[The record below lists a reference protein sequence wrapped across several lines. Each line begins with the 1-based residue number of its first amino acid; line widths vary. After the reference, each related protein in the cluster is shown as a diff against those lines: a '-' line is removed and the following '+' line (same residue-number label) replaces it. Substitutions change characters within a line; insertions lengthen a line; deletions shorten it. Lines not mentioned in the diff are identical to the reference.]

1 MDQGAVLDV
10 CREAVMVVFMVAGP
24 PLLVGLS
31 VGILVALFQ
40 ALTQIQETSLTF
52 IPKLVAIFVSLVLF
66 MPFMVST
73 MNGFM
78 QGLADRI
85 AAGG

>member
-1 MDQGAVLDV
+1 MDQAAILDV

-31 VGILVALFQ
+31 VGLIVALFQ

-52 IPKLVAIFVSLVLF
+52 IPKLVAILVSLVVF
-66 MPFMVST
+66 MPFMVSSLT
-73 MNGFM
+73 NFM
-78 QGLADRI
+78 QGLAERI
-85 AAGG
+85 ATGG